1 MDLFLCVPNI
11 IIFLIPLL
19 PSSSA
24 KISFC
29 NTLLI
34 SKKTFH
40 FTTKIPIALCWS
52 IDIETLILTLLTRSV
67 KPCRI
72 LGKSFT
78 KNIPATTRV
87 WSKISY
93 GDEWTSSQ
101 AFSYFLCIFSGKT
114 FFFLTSWKYKRVPIW
129 LKTLNPEEY
138 AAKYWYWKGLDVYA
152 LAKREWDKCKKKTFA
167 A

>member
-1 MDLFLCVPNI
+1 MIMDLFLCVPNI

-34 SKKTFH
+34 SEKTFP

-52 IDIETLILTLLTRSV
+52 IDLETLKVFSLCLHVAS
-67 KPCRI
+67 
-72 LGKSFT
+72 
-78 KNIPATTRV
+78 NPADYQEKV
-87 WSKISY
+87 SQKIFPQPQECGARLVAAMNEPVPRPSA
-93 GDEWTSSQ
+93 TFFAFSQ
-101 AFSYFLCIFSGKT
+101 AKH
-114 FFFLTSWKYKRVPIW
+114 FFFLTSWKYQQVPIW

-138 AAKYWYWKGLDVYA
+138 AAKYWY
-152 LAKREWDKCKKKTFA
+152 
-167 A
+167 